1 MSQED
6 VDAARELGD
15 HWNETGDVDWDVI
28 DPEIV
33 FIVDPPGFLA
43 GTYRG
48 YGGVRALLERFAE
61 IFDEARYEIDEIR
74 DAGTTVVALGRWRVR
89 GARSGAAGTQPIAL
103 VFEFRNGKLVK
114 YRACFDRGRRPRG
127 RGTAGLARSRRASPS
142 EVGSRRGLAT
152 GSPAPRAA
160 PAVSRAGTDS

>member
-1 MSQED
+1 MSQEN
-6 VDAARELGD
+6 VEIAREFGD
-15 HWNETGDVDWDVI
+15 HWNETGDVDWDVM

-48 YGGVRALLERFAE
+48 YGGVRALLERFGE

-89 GARSGAAGTQPIAL
+89 GAQSGAEGTQPIAL
-103 VFEFRNGKLVK
+103 VFKFRNGKLVK
-114 YRACFDRGRRPRG
+114 YRACFDRDDALRD
-127 RGTAGLARSRRASPS
+127 AGLR
-142 EVGSRRGLAT
+142 E
-152 GSPAPRAA
+152 
-160 PAVSRAGTDS
+160 